1 MVFNQMMRQC
11 VGASSRWFANKNN
24 GHSLTADDLRQLL
37 DPDSEDYNPLLNNIF
52 RQGNAIAGARPF
64 WSDLSVSIFYGLKT
78 C

>member
-1 MVFNQMMRQC
+1 MMRQC

-52 RQGNAIAGARPF
+52 LERSERK
-64 WSDLSVSIFYGLKT
+64 VSTLLLLLLLKKT
-78 C
+78 MV